1 MILDQIV
8 DSTRRTLAEQKA
20 RTPLASIEEALRHQE
35 PPRDL
40 AGALQ
45 GQDISL
51 IAEIKRAS
59 PSKGVLRQDL
69 AAPSLA
75 RIYSEA
81 GAAAVSVLTE
91 SDYFQGAFADLQA
104 VRAEVNLPLLCKDF
118 VVDRYQVFKARAHGA
133 DAVLLIVAILTQSE
147 LRTLFETARSLGM
160 TAVVEVHSR
169 EELERALQLSPQT
182 IGINNR
188 NLSDFS
194 VDLETTLGLLRV
206 IPEGVTVVSESGI
219 HTRADVVRLE
229 NAGADAILVGEA
241 LVTSHDPAAKI
252 GELLGRSGH
261 LDSVGSRESSQES
274 RWYA

>member
-8 DSTRRTLAEQKA
+8 DSTRRTLAEHKA

-35 PPRDL
+35 PPRDF

-59 PSKGVLRQDL
+59 PSKGVLHRDL

-75 RIYSEA
+75 RVYSEA

-91 SDYFQGAFADLQA
+91 SDFFQGAFADLQA

-118 VVDRYQVFKARAHGA
+118 IVDRYQVLKARAHGA

-147 LRTLFETARSLGM
+147 LRTLFDTARSLGM
-160 TAVVEVHSR
+160 TALVEVHSR
-169 EELERALQLSPQT
+169 EELERALQLSPRV

-219 HTRADVVRLE
+219 HTRADVVRLRST
-229 NAGADAILVGEA
+229 GTDAILVGEA
-241 LVTSHDPAAKI
+241 LVTSDDPAAKI
-252 GELLGRSGH
+252 GELLGRDEH
-261 LDSVGSRESSQES
+261 LDSVGSRESPQES

>member
-20 RTPLASIEEALRHQE
+20 RAPLAGIEEALRHQE
-35 PPRDL
+35 SPRDF

-45 GQDISL
+45 GQDVSL

-59 PSKGVLRQDL
+59 PSKGVLRRDL

-75 RIYSEA
+75 RVYSEA

-104 VRAEVNLPLLCKDF
+104 VRAEVHLPLLCKDF
-118 VVDRYQVFKARAHGA
+118 VVDRYQVYRARAHGA
-133 DAVLLIVAILTQSE
+133 DAVLLIVAMLDQRE
-147 LRTLFETARSLGM
+147 LETLLETTRFLGM
-160 TAVVEVHSR
+160 EALVEAHDR
-169 EELERALQLSPQT
+169 DELERALKLSPGI

-194 VDLETTLGLLRV
+194 VDLETTLGLLRL

-219 HTRADVVRLE
+219 HTRADVVRLRR
-229 NAGADAILVGEA
+229 AGADAILVGEA

-252 GELLGRSGH
+252 GELLGRDGH
-261 LDSVGSRESSQES
+261 VDSVGSRESLQES
-274 RWYA
+274 R